1 MSKSSIESREAT
13 DLDFGRYLLM
23 VKRQWL
29 PATSVFIATV
39 ILSAIATNF
48 MKPSY
53 EAEGKLLFKL
63 PSFQVLG
70 SNLLTGGS
78 EGGSGELKPLVS
90 TQNPINTEIEIIYS
104 PAVLQQTI
112 NRLKLKNKNKKGELV
127 KVKDLEKAITI
138 KVIGGTDVVKIA
150 YQSPNPKEAAAVVNT
165 VMKLY
170 VENNILTTRGEAEA
184 TYKFMA
190 RQLPQVQSAVHLT
203 EVALRKFK
211 QENNIVDLT
220 EETRST
226 VAIMGNLDN
235 EINNV
240 QAQLEDINAQ
250 TNALRQKIDLDSQQA
265 IAVSSLNNS
274 PAVQGILTQLQD
286 IDRQLAVERSRYFDD
301 NPVITSLE
309 AKKANLN
316 NLLQTQIQE
325 TIGDS
330 TQVPEGQLQIGA
342 IRQQL
347 IQSFLQAEV
356 QRFGLSKKLAS
367 LYNSRTEVKRRA
379 KIIPMLVQN
388 QRDLERKV
396 EVAQSTY
403 ETILKKAQELQ
414 VAQNK
419 NTAIARIISQAEIPK
434 KPLVTKKII
443 VVLLG
448 VLLGAFFASTTI
460 ILMEMR
466 DRTVKTIQEVRDIFK
481 YTFLGIV
488 PSPQKK
494 AKNRNQQKEEP
505 VEEIIVRDA
514 PYSLESEMYRMIQA
528 NLRLLSSDKLLNTI
542 VVTST
547 VAKEGKSTVTA
558 NLSAVLAQL
567 GYRVLLVDADM
578 RIPSQNHLW
587 QVNSIVGLSEVLVSQ
602 AEFKVAVCTVMD
614 NLDILTAGIRPPN
627 PLALLNS
634 QRMESLITEFSA
646 QYDFVIIEAPPLL
659 VGADALTLSK
669 MTDGMLLVA
678 NPDVLDLKSAISA
691 QEILNNS
698 KCNVLGLLVNS
709 SSDQDKPKNNY
720 LYNFED
726 SLKNQA
732 LNNPFLSIWE
742 KIK

>member
-1 MSKSSIESREAT
+1 MSKTTTESRESL
-13 DLDFGRYLLM
+13 DLDVRRYLLM
-23 VKRQWL
+23 LKRQWI
-29 PATSVFIATV
+29 PASSVFITIVVLTA
-39 ILSAIATNF
+39 AATNF
-48 MKPSY
+48 IKPSY
-53 EAEGKLLFKL
+53 EVEGKMLFKL
-63 PSFQVLG
+63 PSFQVLD
-70 SNLLTGGS
+70 SNLI
-78 EGGSGELKPLVS
+78 SGRDTPDLKPLVS
-90 TQNPINTEIEIIYS
+90 TQNPINTEIEIINS
-104 PAVLQQTI
+104 PAVLQRTI
-112 NRLKLKNKNKKGELV
+112 DTLMLKDKQGEIV
-127 KVKDLEKAITI
+127 QIQDLQKSLSV
-138 KVIGGTDVVKIA
+138 KVIGGTDVVKIGYA
-150 YQSPNPKEAAAVVNT
+150 NSNPEKAAAVVNT
-165 VMKLY
+165 VMNFYLETK
-170 VENNILTTRGEAEA
+170 ILTTRTEAET

-190 RQLPQVQSAVHLT
+190 KQLPKVQGAINFN
-203 EVALRKFK
+203 EIELRKFK
-211 QENNIVDLT
+211 QDNNIVDLA
-220 EETRST
+220 EETKSAVT
-226 VAIMGNLDN
+226 IIGNLET
-235 EINNV
+235 EINTV
-240 QAQLEDINAQ
+240 QSQLEEINAQ
-250 TNALRQKIDLDSQQA
+250 VKALRQNIDLNSQEA

-274 PAVQGILTQLQD
+274 PAVQGVITQLEE
-286 IDRQLAVERSRYFDD
+286 INRQLATERSRYFDD
-301 NPVITSLE
+301 NPVIISLE
-309 AKKANLN
+309 AKKTNLN
-316 NLLQTQIQE
+316 NLLQTEIKQ
-325 TIGDS
+325 TIGN
-330 TQVPEGQLQIGA
+330 TIQIPPGQLQIGV

-356 QRFGLSKKLAS
+356 QRIGLSKKLDS
-367 LYNSRTEVKRRA
+367 LYNSRSEFKRRV
-379 KIIPMLVQN
+379 KIIPILVQK
-388 QRDLERKV
+388 QRDLERKI
-396 EVAQSTY
+396 EIDKSTY
-403 ETILKKAQELQ
+403 ETIFKKIQELQ
-414 VAQNK
+414 VAQSK
-419 NTAIARIISQAEIPK
+419 NTANARIISKAEVPEE
-434 KPLVTKKII
+434 PETKKKS
-443 VVLLG
+443 VVLLLG
-448 VLLGAFFASTTI
+448 VILGAFCGTTTI
-460 ILMEMR
+460 LLLEMR
-466 DRTVKTIQEVRDIFK
+466 DRSLKTLEEVRDIFE

-494 AKNRNQQKEEP
+494 AKNRHQQKEEP

-514 PYSLESEMYRMIQA
+514 PYSLDSEMYRMIQA

-634 QRMESLITEFSA
+634 QRMESLITEFST

-678 NPDVLDLKSAISA
+678 NPDVLDLKSAMNA

-709 SSDQDKPKNNY
+709 ASDQDKPKNSY

>member
-1 MSKSSIESREAT
+1 MPKSSIESREAI
-13 DLDFGRYLLM
+13 DLDFSRYLLM

-39 ILSAIATNF
+39 ALSAVATNF

-112 NRLKLKNKNKKGELV
+112 NRLKLKNKNKKGELI
-127 KVKDLEKAITI
+127 KVKDLQAGITI
-138 KVIGGTDVVKIA
+138 KVVSGTDVVKIA
-150 YQSPNPKEAAAVVNT
+150 YQSSNPKEAAAVVNT
-165 VMKLY
+165 VMKMYL
-170 VENNILTTRGEAEA
+170 ENNILTTRGEAET

-211 QENNIVDLT
+211 QQNNIVDLA
-220 EETRST
+220 EETRSA
-226 VAIMGNLDN
+226 VSIIGNLDN

-274 PAVQGILTQLQD
+274 PAVQGILTQLQE

-301 NPVITSLE
+301 NPIITSLE
-309 AKKANLN
+309 AKKTNLN

-325 TIGDS
+325 TIGNS

-356 QRFGLSKKLAS
+356 QRIGLSKKLAS
-367 LYNSRTEVKRRA
+367 LYNSRTEVQRRA

-388 QRDLERKV
+388 QRELERKV

-403 ETILKKAQELQ
+403 ETILKKVQELQ

-434 KPLVTKKII
+434 KPLATKKII
-443 VVLLG
+443 VVVLG
-448 VLLGAFFASTTI
+448 VLLGAFLASATI
-460 ILMEMR
+460 VLIEMR

-494 AKNRNQQKEEP
+494 AKNRYQQKEEP

-514 PYSLESEMYRMIQA
+514 PYSLDSEMYRMIQA

-587 QVNSIVGLSEVLVSQ
+587 QVNSIVGLSEVLVAQ
-602 AEFKVAVCTVMD
+602 AEFKVAVCKVMD

-709 SSDQDKPKNNY
+709 SSDRDKPKNNY